1 MAMSEQ
7 KNFPP
12 WMRQSKESMEQE
24 IAFRTIYDE
33 GEEFPK
39 EEIEKTLK
47 ELNVVDPRPE
57 YHYDNARYVD

>member
-1 MAMSEQ
+1 MSEQ